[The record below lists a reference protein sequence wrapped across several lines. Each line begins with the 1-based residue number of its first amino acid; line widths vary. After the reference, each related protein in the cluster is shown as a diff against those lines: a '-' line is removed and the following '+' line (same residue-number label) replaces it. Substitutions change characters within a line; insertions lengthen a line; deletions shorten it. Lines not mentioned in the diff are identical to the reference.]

1 MKNLMVTGG
10 AGFIGSNFIR
20 YVLSETDFKGRI
32 VNVDKL
38 TYAGNPENLADV
50 SKQFPDRYI
59 FERVDICD
67 AEEIKRVFSHYQI
80 DSVAH
85 FAAESHVDRSI
96 TGPGEFIQT
105 NVVGT
110 YTLLQCAL
118 EYWRSFQRSGDSNNS
133 QLTARSGG
141 QKPLTSD
148 FLFHHVST
156 DEVFGSLGETGA
168 FSETTP
174 YQPNS
179 PYSASKAGSD
189 HLVRAYHETF
199 GLPTT
204 LSNCS
209 NNYGPYH
216 FPEKLIPLILLNAK
230 EGKPLPVY
238 GDGMQVR
245 DWLYV
250 RDHAAAIW
258 TVMQKGLRG
267 ETYNIGGRCELPNL
281 RVVETICDILDELL
295 PLSSDL
301 CHPTSGQKVSSRR
314 DLITFVKDRP
324 GHDRRYAID
333 CTKIQTE
340 LGWEPVE
347 TFTTGLRK
355 TIQWYLDHPEWV
367 THVRSGEYQNWMAK
381 NYEERD

>member
-10 AGFIGSNFIR
+10 CGFIGGNFIR
-20 YVLSETDFKGRI
+20 YILKEAGFEGRVI
-32 VNVDKL
+32 NVDKL
-38 TYAGNPENLADV
+38 TYAGNPESLADIAEAF
-50 SKQFPDRYI
+50 SDRYV
-59 FERVDICD
+59 FEQVDICD
-67 AEEIKRVFSHYQI
+67 AEAVGRVFEQYHV
-80 DSVAH
+80 DAVAH

-105 NVVGT
+105 NLIGT
-110 YTLLQCAL
+110 YTLLEA
-118 EYWRSFQRSGDSNNS
+118 
-133 QLTARSGG
+133 ARSR
-141 QKPLTSD
+141 LD
-148 FLFHHVST
+148 CFELFHHVST

-168 FSETTP
+168 FTETTA

-204 LSNCS
+204 MSNCS

-216 FPEKLIPLILLNAK
+216 FPEKLIPLIILNAK

-250 RDHAAAIW
+250 CDHAEAIW
-258 TVMQKGLRG
+258 AVMQKGRRG
-267 ETYNIGGRCELPNL
+267 QTYNVGGCCEMPNL
-281 RVVETICDILDELL
+281 RVVEMICDLLDEMVE
-295 PLSSDL
+295 PLEN
-301 CHPTSGQKVSSRR
+301 SRPR
-314 DLITFVKDRP
+314 RELITFVKDRP

-333 CTKIQTE
+333 CSKIQQE
-340 LGWEPVE
+340 LGWAPREKFE
-347 TFTTGLRK
+347 SGLRK
-355 TIQWYLDHPEWV
+355 TVQWYLDHSEWV
-367 THVRSGEYQNWMAK
+367 AHVRSGQYREWISQQ
-381 NYEERD
+381 YENR